1 MIDNMEFGYTPSN
14 LKSLRQKYGLS
25 QREVADLLGID
36 ISSLQRW
43 ETDVGQKSHRDMSLS
58 KWLEL
63 VDILNGKTPT
73 AHVF

>member
-14 LKSLRQKYGLS
+14 LKSLRQKYSLS
-25 QREVADLLGID
+25 QREVADLLGVD

-43 ETDVGQKSHRDMSLS
+43 EADVGQKSHRDMPLL

-63 VDILNGKTPT
+63 VDILNGKTL
-73 AHVF
+73 

>member
-1 MIDNMEFGYTPSN
+1 MIDNYEFGYTPNN
-14 LKSLRQKYGLS
+14 LKALRQKYGLS

-43 ETDVGQKSHRDMSLS
+43 EADVGQKSHRDMPLP

-63 VDILNGKTPT
+63 VDILNGKIL
-73 AHVF
+73 

>member
-25 QREVADLLGID
+25 QREVADLLGVD

-43 ETDVGQKSHRDMSLS
+43 EADVGQKSHRDMPHT
-58 KWLEL
+58 KWLTLLEH
-63 VDILNGKTPT
+63 LNS
-73 AHVF
+73 

>member
-1 MIDNMEFGYTPSN
+1 MINDMEFGYTPSN

-43 ETDVGQKSHRDMSLS
+43 EADVGQKSHRDMPLT
-58 KWLEL
+58 KWLTL
-63 VDILNGKTPT
+63 L
-73 AHVF
+73 AHFNR

>member
-43 ETDVGQKSHRDMSLS
+43 ETDVGQKSHRDMPHT
-58 KWLEL
+58 KWLTLLEHL
-63 VDILNGKTPT
+63 KS
-73 AHVF
+73 

>member
-1 MIDNMEFGYTPSN
+1 MIDNMELGYTPSN

-25 QREVADLLGID
+25 QRQVADLLGVD

-43 ETDVGQKSHRDMSLS
+43 EADVGQKSHRDMPLS

-63 VDILNGKTPT
+63 VDILNGKTL
-73 AHVF
+73 